1 MAITLAESAYLSQNK
16 LQKGIIEELLYT
28 SPLMG
33 KLPFVTVSGNALAI
47 NREDSDNLGSADF
60 YAVDGTW
67 VETSAAFSQATY
79 SLTTLGGDVDVNNLI
94 RQSRS
99 NINDQMAA
107 QVKVKTKKMTHTF
120 EDQMIYSTSGQGF
133 SGLHSLTD
141 SAMHVHQGSGSTG
154 AALSLKNLDKAVDM
168 VSVLGTPSFIL
179 LNKTLNRQIS
189 SYLRTVGSYTTERDD
204 YGHYF
209 TMWQGIPIITT
220 DWIGQVEAGQRIL
233 GQDWRLLLV
242 YLRRPNGRRRGAGG
256 HPERR
261 NPDSGLG
268 LARDQGRLKDA
279 HQVVRG
285 HGPVLN
291 QGHRPHRRH
300 HRRDRYGIRRN
311 HGFC

>member
-220 DWIGQVEAGQRIL
+220 DWIGQVEAISGSEYSAKTGGYSSSIFVVL
-233 GQDWRLLLV
+233 TGEGEGLV
-242 YLRRPNGRRRGAGG
+242 GIQNGGIQTQVW
-256 HPERR
+256 
-261 NPDSGLG
+261 DSLET
-268 LARDQGRLKDA
+268 KDA
-279 HQVVRG
+279 SRTRIKWYVGTALFSTKAIARI
-285 HGPVLN
+285 
-291 QGHRPHRRH
+291 
-300 HRRDRYGIRRN
+300 DGITDATVTV
-311 HGFC
+311 

>member
-220 DWIGQVEAGQRIL
+220 DWIG
-233 GQDWRLLLV
+233 
-242 YLRRPNGRRRGAGG
+242 
-256 HPERR
+256 
-261 NPDSGLG
+261 
-268 LARDQGRLKDA
+268 
-279 HQVVRG
+279 
-285 HGPVLN
+285 
-291 QGHRPHRRH
+291 
-300 HRRDRYGIRRN
+300 
-311 HGFC
+311 

>member
-16 LQKGIIEELLYT
+16 LVKGIIEEVLYT
-28 SPLMG
+28 SPLMT
-33 KLPFVTVSGNALAI
+33 KLPFVNVTGNALAI
-47 NREDSDNLGSADF
+47 NREDSDNMGSADF

-141 SAMHVHQGSGSTG
+141 SAMMVHQGSTATG
-154 AALSLKNLDKAVDM
+154 AALSLLKLDEAIDK

-179 LNKTLNRQIS
+179 MNKGINRLLS
-189 SYLRTVGSYTTERDD
+189 SYLRGVGSYTTERDD

-209 TMWQGIPIITT
+209 TMWQGVPIVTT
-220 DWIGQVEAGQRIL
+220 DWITQTETISSDAYAAKTGGACSSIFVVLTGEEEGLVGIQNGSITTQV
-233 GQDWRLLLV
+233 W
-242 YLRRPNGRRRGAGG
+242 
-256 HPERR
+256 
-261 NPDSGLG
+261 DSLET
-268 LARDQGRLKDA
+268 KDA
-279 HQVVRG
+279 SRTRIKWYVGTALFSTKAIARIDGVTAAT
-285 HGPVLN
+285 VTV
-291 QGHRPHRRH
+291 
-300 HRRDRYGIRRN
+300 
-311 HGFC
+311 

>member
-16 LQKGIIEELLYT
+16 LVKGIIEEVLYT
-28 SPLMG
+28 SPLMT
-33 KLPFVTVSGNALAI
+33 KLPFINVTGNALAI
-47 NREDSDNLGSADF
+47 NREDADNMGSADF

-120 EDQMIYSTSGQGF
+120 EDQMIYSTNAQGF
-133 SGLHSLTD
+133 SGLHSLVA
-141 SAMHVHQGSGSTG
+141 SAMQINQGSSSTG
-154 AALSLKNLDKAVDM
+154 AALSLLNLDKAVDY

-179 LNKTLNRQIS
+179 MNKTINRYLS

-209 TMWQGIPIITT
+209 TMWQGIPIVTT
-220 DWIGQVEAGQRIL
+220 DWITQTETISGGAYAAKTGGACSSIFVVLTGEEEGLVGIQNGSIQTQV
-233 GQDWRLLLV
+233 W
-242 YLRRPNGRRRGAGG
+242 
-256 HPERR
+256 
-261 NPDSGLG
+261 DSLET
-268 LARDQGRLKDA
+268 KDA
-279 HQVVRG
+279 SRTRIKWYVGTALFSTKAIARIDGVTAAT
-285 HGPVLN
+285 VTV
-291 QGHRPHRRH
+291 
-300 HRRDRYGIRRN
+300 
-311 HGFC
+311 

>member
-16 LQKGIIEELLYT
+16 LVKGIIEEVLYT
-28 SPLMG
+28 SPLMT
-33 KLPFVTVSGNALAI
+33 KLPFINVTGNALAI
-47 NREDSDNLGSADF
+47 NREDADNMGSADF

-120 EDQMIYSTSGQGF
+120 EDQMIYSSSAQGF

-141 SAMHVHQGSGSTG
+141 SAQMVHQGSSSTG
-154 AALSLKNLDKAVDM
+154 AALSLLKLDEAVDK

-179 LNKTLNRQIS
+179 MNKTINRYLS
-189 SYLRTVGSYTTERDD
+189 SYLRGVGSYTTERDD

-209 TMWQGIPIITT
+209 TMWQGIPIVVT
-220 DWIGQVEAGQRIL
+220 DWITQTETISGGAYAAKTGGACSSIFVVLTGEEEGFVGIQNGSIQTEVW
-233 GQDWRLLLV
+233 DRL
-242 YLRRPNGRRRGAGG
+242 
-256 HPERR
+256 E
-261 NPDSGLG
+261 S
-268 LARDQGRLKDA
+268 KDA
-279 HQVVRG
+279 SRTRIKWYVGSALFSTKAIARIDGVTAAT
-285 HGPVLN
+285 VTV
-291 QGHRPHRRH
+291 
-300 HRRDRYGIRRN
+300 
-311 HGFC
+311 